1 MKLTQK
7 IFIEGRVIAV
17 TGLHIG
23 SKNIGLSI
31 GNTDNT
37 VLRHPVTQE
46 PYIPGS
52 SLRGKMRSLIERF
65 EGLWGHEK
73 MSDDVRHGP
82 YIGGKDGEDRENLI
96 CKVFGVPAEVAKGKP
111 EDKPLPPSRLIVRDG
126 HLSPGKESPANVNL
140 KNAKNTDMPFTEVK
154 TEVVIDRI
162 TSAAMP
168 RQLERVPA
176 GAEFDLDLVLN
187 VWEGDDIQ
195 EMVDLLF
202 RGLILLQDDYLGG
215 HGSRGSGKVKVVV
228 NTLAEKTLADYKTT
242 NGPHA
247 LKKYAIPPELQ
258 PEKAEAAG
266 ASH

>member
-1 MKLTQK
+1 MKLTK
-7 IFIEGRVIAV
+7 KVFINGRVIAK

-96 CKVFGVPAEVAKGKP
+96 CKVFGVPAEVASKS
-111 EDKPLPPSRLIVRDG
+111 DAKPLPPSRLIVRDG
-126 HLSPGKESPANVNL
+126 HLSPEKESPANVKL

-168 RQLERVPA
+168 RQLERVPS
-176 GAEFDLDLVLN
+176 GAEFDLNLVLN
-187 VWEGDDIQ
+187 VWEGDNIQ
-195 EMVDLLF
+195 EMVALLF

-228 NTLAEKTLADYKTT
+228 NTLAEKTIADYKSTT
-242 NGPHA
+242 GPHA
-247 LKKYAIPPELQ
+247 LDYAIPLELQ
-258 PEKAEAAG
+258 PEKSEAAG

>member
-1 MKLTQK
+1 MRLTK
-7 IFIEGRVIAV
+7 KVFINGRVIAK

-73 MSDDVRHGP
+73 MSEDVQHGP
-82 YIGGKDGEDRENLI
+82 YVGGKNGADRENLI
-96 CKVFGVPAEVAKGKP
+96 CKVFGVPAEVASQSGA
-111 EDKPLPPSRLIVRDG
+111 KPLPPSRLIVRDG
-126 HLSPGKESPANVNL
+126 HLSPEKDSPANVKL

-176 GAEFDLDLVLN
+176 GAEFDLELVLN
-187 VWEGDDIQ
+187 VWEGDSIQ

-228 NTLAEKTLADYKTT
+228 NTLAEKTIADYKIKIASH
-242 NGPHA
+242 P
-247 LKKYAIPPELQ
+247 LDYAIPPELQ
-258 PEKAEAAG
+258 PEKPETAH
-266 ASH
+266 ASL